1 MRTEPPTG
9 EEMAGLLAS
18 AKGGLMT
25 EARRTPRRP
34 HRIERLVGSMVAAVL
49 LIALVTGG
57 ALVAFTLAP
66 APFAG
71 PAPVPT
77 ESASPPP
84 TAPESPS
91 PTEAESAPEE
101 SPVTTPTPAEAADRL
116 DTVTTIVVRPEAI
129 DFEDAAGTI
138 VTAVS
143 YDDGTDLIVSTLTA
157 VLGAEPTVE
166 EKGSGEFLGYDWS
179 GLYVNDDLVEGPGRL
194 RTNVIVT
201 FSRPLVG
208 DGVAVTT
215 TAGFAPGDDVEQY
228 MASIGDQTFTEYAEN
243 LVALET
249 GAELGPP
256 VDGGGVNAHSV
267 VASDWLDDWPSVVI
281 APINLGLGQASGL

>member
-25 EARRTPRRP
+25 EAHRTPRRP

-101 SPVTTPTPAEAADRL
+101 TPVATPTPAEAADRL

-129 DFEDAAGTI
+129 DFEDAAGTL

-157 VLGAEPTVE
+157 VLGAEPTID
-166 EKGSGEFLGYDWS
+166 EKSGGEVLGYDWS
-179 GLYVNDDLVEGPGRL
+179 GLYVDDELVEGPDRMP
-194 RTNVIVT
+194 TNVIVT
-201 FSRPLVG
+201 FARPVVG

-215 TAGFAPGDDVEQY
+215 TAGFAPGDEVGEF
-228 MASIGDQTFTEYAEN
+228 MASIGDDSFEEYSEN

-249 GAELGPP
+249 GAELGPRAA
-256 VDGGGVNAHSV
+256 DGDADAHAV

-281 APINLGLGQASGL
+281 APINLGRDQPSGL